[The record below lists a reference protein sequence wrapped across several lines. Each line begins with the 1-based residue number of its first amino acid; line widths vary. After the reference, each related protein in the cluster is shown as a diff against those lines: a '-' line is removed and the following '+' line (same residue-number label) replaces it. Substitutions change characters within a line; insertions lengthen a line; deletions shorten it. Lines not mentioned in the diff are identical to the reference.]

1 VAGFQAS
8 HDACFVPK
16 QVQTQEG
23 KSDVKGVGLHQPPT
37 CPECSS
43 AKVWKD
49 GLRYNG
55 EAIIQRWLCRGC
67 GYRFSITASSE
78 QFRHLQKVQ
87 RLSLNFDPSIL
98 TKRLVCADEK
108 EAKNLAKVENP
119 IEVGLREATD
129 VADIKTLSFNFAW
142 WMKKQGYA
150 EQTIECRTKLL
161 KTMVRRGADLSN
173 PETLKD
179 VIARQNW
186 SPERK
191 ETAVHTYTLW
201 LKMTGGKWEPPRYKR
216 VERLP
221 WIPTEQEV
229 NQLIAGCGHRVATFL
244 QLLKETGMRPG
255 EAWQLKW
262 THVDFERGAVYVTP
276 EKGSRPRFLKISSA
290 LASMLKTLRRKN
302 EFVFQN
308 GKLHHF
314 DGGFRMQRKRVAFKL
329 SNQRIN
335 LITFRTLRHYK
346 ATMEYH
352 RTKDILHVMQLLG
365 HRNIKNTLVYTH
377 LVNFESDEYVSK
389 VTKTADETCKLIEA
403 GFEYVCT
410 TPDQLMVFRK
420 RK

>member
-1 VAGFQAS
+1 MAGFQAS
-8 HDACFVPK
+8 HGACFVPK
-16 QVQTQEG
+16 QVQTTEW
-23 KSDVKGVGLHQPPT
+23 KSDPHTVGLHQPPT
-37 CPECSS
+37 CPECGS

-49 GLRYNG
+49 GLRHNG
-55 EAIIQRWLCRGC
+55 NDVIQRWLCRDC
-67 GYRFSITASSE
+67 GYRFSE
-78 QFRHLQKVQ
+78 F
-87 RLSLNFDPSIL
+87 SLINKKEDGQTL
-98 TKRLVCADEK
+98 GYQVCADGK
-108 EAKNLAKVENP
+108 EAKNLASVESP
-119 IEVGLREATD
+119 TKVGLREATN

-173 PETLKD
+173 PETIKD

-186 SPERK
+186 TPERK
-191 ETAVHTYTLW
+191 ETAVHTYSLW

-314 DGGFRMQRKRVAFKL
+314 DGGFRMQRKRTAFKL
-329 SNQRIN
+329 SNPRIN
-335 LITFRTLRHYK
+335 QITFRTLRHYK

-410 TPDQLMVFRK
+410 TPDQLMLFRK